1 MNVCL
6 KAGIVPF
13 APAAHFKEREA
24 LLDRSK
30 GINYMNKHEFRVP
43 STDGHHTLAGW
54 VYEPDGAPVG
64 ILHVLHGMTEYIGR
78 YDRFM
83 QAVCEAGWLVAGYD
97 HVGHGHTVNTP
108 DELGYIAERDG
119 WRILVGDVGAFDA
132 ALRETYGGALPLV
145 LMGHSMG
152 SFIARV
158 AALDVKPDGLVVMGT
173 GGPTAAAGVGLAL
186 IKTVRNLRGAR
197 HRSPLLDKLAFGGYN
212 KRFAGTPDGADPH
225 AWLTT
230 SQEVRDSYS
239 ADPLCNYKFTASAM
253 SDLVTLTVRANDKA
267 WFGAL
272 PAGMP
277 VLLVSG
283 ADDPVGDYSRGVI
296 AVRDGLTAAGVPVTC
311 HLYDGAR
318 HELLND
324 FTRDEVTS
332 DILAFLS
339 EVIHSANIQKEATP

>member
-1 MNVCL
+1 
-6 KAGIVPF
+6 
-13 APAAHFKEREA
+13 
-24 LLDRSK
+24 
-30 GINYMNKHEFRVP
+30 MNKHEFRVP
-43 STDGHHTLAGW
+43 STDGTHTLAGW

-64 ILHVLHGMTEYIGR
+64 ILHVLHGMTEYIDR

-83 QAVCEAGWLVAGYD
+83 QTVCEAGWVVAGYD

-108 DELGYIAERDG
+108 DELGFIAERDG
-119 WRILVGDVGAFDA
+119 WKILVGDVGAFDTTLRA
-132 ALRETYGGALPLV
+132 AYGQELPFV

-152 SFIARV
+152 SFIARL
-158 AALDVKPDGLVVMGT
+158 AAVEGKPDGLIVMGT
-173 GGPTAAAGVGLAL
+173 GGPTAAAGVGLSL
-186 IKTVRNLRGAR
+186 IKAVRGLRGAR

-212 KRFAGTPDGADPH
+212 KRFAGTPDGDDPQ

-230 SQEVRDSYS
+230 SREVREVYR

-253 SDLVTLTVRANDKA
+253 CDLVTLTVCANAKD
-267 WFGAL
+267 WFGVL

-283 ADDPVGDYSRGVI
+283 ADDPVGDYSRGVTT
-296 AVRDGLTAAGVPVTC
+296 VRDRLVAAGVPVTC
-311 HLYDGAR
+311 RLYDGAR

-324 FTRDEVTS
+324 FTRDAVTA

-339 EVIHSANIQKEATP
+339 DISRAHQTEKETTL